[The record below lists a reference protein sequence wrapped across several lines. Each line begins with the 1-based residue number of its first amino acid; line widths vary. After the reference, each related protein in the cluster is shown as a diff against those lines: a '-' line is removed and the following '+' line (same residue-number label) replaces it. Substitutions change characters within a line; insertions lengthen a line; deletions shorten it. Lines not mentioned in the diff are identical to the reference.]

1 LSDDLDR
8 RRRQARRRMA
18 WVSFSLMVGTAVAI
32 LYGVVL
38 SPERTDIADAI
49 DVSSSVLNGLLTAF
63 TTVVLGYLGV
73 SVYERVAKRKED

>member
-1 LSDDLDR
+1 MSDDLDR

>member
-1 LSDDLDR
+1 
-8 RRRQARRRMA
+8 MA